1 MQQFQTT
8 KRVRHS
14 AENMFHLVSKVEDY
28 PQFVPLCEA
37 LTVRSR
43 EVRDEG
49 DILIA
54 DMTVAYKLIRET
66 FTSRVTLDPA
76 TLSILVEYL
85 DGPFRHL
92 ENKWR
97 FLPQGSEASDI
108 DFFIAYEFRSRT
120 LQMLMGGLFDKAFRK
135 FTDAFEMRADAVY
148 GAGQGTQAVQ
158 V

>member
-1 MQQFQTT
+1 
-8 KRVRHS
+8 
-14 AENMFHLVSKVEDY
+14 MFHLVAKVEDY

-97 FLPQGSEASDI
+97 FLPQGPDASDI

-135 FTDAFEMRADAVY
+135 FTDAFEHRADAVY
-148 GAGQGTQAVQ
+148 GVGRGTQAAQ